1 MATTEKGMYHPY
13 AHARGATVAS
23 FRITANA
30 TPTVTSDPGGV
41 VLSVAKPAAT
51 TGIYVVTLKRR
62 YSAIHC
68 ISETPTLLRQTHIT
82 AITAGGAAANTIT
95 ITFVDLAGA
104 PNDSAASL
112 ATIQLIAY
120 DTP

>member
-1 MATTEKGMYHPY
+1 MATTEKGMFRPY
-13 AHARGATVAS
+13 AHARGLTVGS

-30 TPTVTSDPGGV
+30 TPTVTSDPGGI

-51 TGIYVVTLKRR
+51 TGVYVVTLKRR

-68 ISETPTLLRQTHIT
+68 TSETATLLRATHVT
-82 AITAGGAAANTIT
+82 AVTAGGAAANTVT

-104 PNDSAASL
+104 PNDSAASI
-112 ATIQLIAY
+112 ATVQFFGY

>member
-23 FRITANA
+23 FRVTANA

-68 ISETPTLLRQTHIT
+68 VSETATLLRVTHVT
-82 AITAGGAAANTIT
+82 AVTAGGTSANTVT
-95 ITFVDLAGA
+95 ITFVDTAGA
-104 PNDSAASL
+104 PNDSAGSI
-112 ATIQLIAY
+112 ATVQLIAY
-120 DTP
+120 DAP

>member
-41 VLSVAKPAAT
+41 VSSVAKPPAT

-62 YSAIHC
+62 YSALHC
-68 ISETPTLLRQTHIT
+68 VSETGTLLRATRIT
-82 AITAGGAAANTIT
+82 AITAGGSAANTVT
-95 ITFVDLAGA
+95 ITFCDLAGA
-104 PNDSAASL
+104 PNDSAASI
-112 ATIQLIAY
+112 ATVQLFAY